1 MAFSVQAADVRQA
14 HERIRPFIHR
24 TPLLSSRTLDKQTG
38 ASLFLKAEPMQR
50 TGSFKLRGA
59 TNFVQ
64 SLPEAERAR
73 GVVAYSSGNHAQGVA
88 YAARQ
93 AGIPATIIMPTDAPA
108 AKREATAGYG
118 ATVVL
123 YDRYRESREEIGQR
137 IAQEMGA
144 SLLPPFDHPWVIAGQ
159 GTTALEMLEEQPDLD
174 ALVVCLGGGG
184 LLSGCA
190 LAAKAHNPNIRL
202 FGVEPETGND
212 FQLSLQRNERV
223 RIDLPRTIAD
233 GLQTLQPGAHTFPIV
248 REWVESIVLVT
259 DDELRA
265 AMRLLLTRL
274 KLVVEPSGAAAL
286 AAVLFGKLPRDLRRI
301 GITLSGGNVD
311 LELLKTL

>member
-1 MAFSVQAADVRQA
+1 MTLSVQAADVRQA
-14 HERIRPFIHR
+14 HDRIRPFIHR

-38 ASLFLKAEPMQR
+38 VSLFLKAEPMQR

-88 YAARQ
+88 YAARE
-93 AGIPATIIMPTDAPA
+93 ANIPATIIMPTDAPA

-137 IAQEMGA
+137 IAQEAGA
-144 SLLPPFDHPWVIAGQ
+144 ALLPPFDHPWVIAGQ

-202 FGVEPETGND
+202 FGVEPEAGND

-233 GLQTLQPGAHTFPIV
+233 GLQTLQPGVHTFPIV
-248 REWVESIVLVT
+248 KELVESIVLVT

-286 AAVLFGKLPRDLRRI
+286 AAVLSGKLPRDLRRI